1 MVQLIWVH
9 HFVVVQLKALFV
21 LIMVVIRVISILS
34 SLILVHQSY
43 FCFFES
49 NFGLESLF
57 IVHVESTVIC
67 SPLFFTDD
75 VLIGSFSDMIV
86 LL

>member
-1 MVQLIWVH
+1 MGISLCNSLAHNIL
-9 HFVVVQLKALFV
+9 HFDY
-21 LIMVVIRVISILS
+21 IVIRVISILS

-57 IVHVESTVIC
+57 IVHVESSVSC
-67 SPLFFTDD
+67 SPLVFTHD

-86 LL
+86 LF